1 MTGAAFSQCY
11 GVQVMQTDEGNMAS
25 ARQPG
30 AGVQTACPF
39 VELQLRVL
47 SSEEC
52 YPEELLGEF
61 AFSGRNAYA
70 LIPALF
76 LNAWSLD

>member
-1 MTGAAFSQCY
+1 
-11 GVQVMQTDEGNMAS
+11 MAS
-25 ARQPG
+25 TRQPG

-52 YPEELLGEF
+52 YPEELPGSQF

-70 LIPALF
+70 LLPALF
-76 LNAWSLD
+76 FNAWPLD